1 MDILCYTDVT
11 RVLQKAQQ
19 TIREQLVNQTI
30 SIIMP
35 AYNEGENIFENI
47 RTTHEVIREAGL
59 DACIIAVDDG
69 SSDNTLEEI
78 ERAAGKFE
86 KVTAARNPYNMGKG
100 MALRTGF
107 DHAEGDIV
115 VFLDADLDLHPAQIK
130 TLLEKLEKGPYD
142 VVVSSK
148 HHPESKLSYP
158 FKRKVA
164 SYIYYMIVRVLFG
177 LPVRDTQTGLKIFRR
192 EVLDN
197 VFHRLLVKAYAYDV
211 ELLATAV
218 RFGYRIHEVPVV
230 LDFKRGLDWGRIMLS
245 DVVKIFIDTLAIFYR
260 LRILRYYDTERPP
273 WPHDEQPVLVVSMGS
288 PLSEDVVKRLRF
300 DTNTRVACLAEKPE
314 DVSAHMNSL
323 YFSGLERLEEWLGEA
338 ENEIEIIGFLGSD
351 CIPLGSWV
359 KNALRNFRDDKVR
372 AVCGPVV
379 PGPYDSFTGKV
390 STMLYAS
397 FLTSG
402 PNNYLHDIRRVKDT
416 GKGLADNVFI
426 RASSLKNKEFAFHK
440 GVMFSTKPSD
450 FIMKYDPDVAVSKSV
465 PPLFLPYL
473 KLAAQKSFKDGCNFP
488 DRYVKNSR
496 LWTCAPLILWLL
508 IVLGWMILPGQVYVS
523 IICIYLF
530 SILLSGMIYFDPV
543 SLPLYV
549 LGMLLDHAARALAFP
564 AGLLKRVLRGR

>member
-1 MDILCYTDVT
+1 M
-11 RVLQKAQQ
+11 
-19 TIREQLVNQTI
+19 NQTI

-47 RTTHEVIREAGL
+47 RTTHEVIHEAGL
-59 DACIIAVDDG
+59 DAGIVVVDDG

-78 ERAAGKFE
+78 ERASGTFKN
-86 KVTAARNPYNMGKG
+86 VTAARNPYNMGKG

-115 VFLDADLDLHPAQIK
+115 VFLDADLDLHPSQIK

-158 FKRKVA
+158 LKRKVA

-218 RFGYRIHEVPVV
+218 RFGYRVHEVPVV
-230 LDFKRGLDWGRIMLS
+230 LDFKRGLDWGRIQLR

-260 LRILRYYDTERPP
+260 LRILRYYDAERPP
-273 WPHDEQPVLVVSMGS
+273 WPHDEQPALVVSMGS
-288 PLSEDVVKRLRF
+288 PPSEDVLIRLSI
-300 DTNTRVACLAEKPE
+300 DTNTRIACLAEKPE
-314 DVSAHMNSL
+314 DVSVLLDML
-323 YFSGLERLEEWLGEA
+323 YFSSLERLEEWLGDA
-338 ENEIEIIGFLGSD
+338 ENKIEIIGFLGSD
-351 CIPLGSWV
+351 CMPLGSWV
-359 KNALRNFRDDKVR
+359 KNALRNFSDKKVR

-397 FLTSG
+397 LLTSG
-402 PNNYLHDIRRVKDT
+402 PNNYLYDIRRVKDA

-426 RASSLKNKEFAFHK
+426 RVSSLKNREFIFHK
-440 GVMFSTKPSD
+440 GVLFSTEQSKHS
-450 FIMKYDPDVAVSKSV
+450 MKYDPDVAVSKSV

-473 KLAAQKSFKDGCNFP
+473 KYAAKKSLQDGCNFP

-496 LWTCAPLILWLL
+496 LWTCAPFILWLL
-508 IVLGWMILPGQVYVS
+508 IVLGWMILPGEVYVS
-523 IICIYLF
+523 IICMYLL

-549 LGMLLDHAARALAFP
+549 LGMLLDHVARALAFP
-564 AGLLKRVLRGR
+564 VGLAKRVIQGG